1 MASVYNVLAQA
12 NAAAGRSANTVTN
25 KQLTSNVATLT
36 TGTTHGYVAGDA
48 IVVSIGDPVF
58 DGGFTVA
65 SAPTTTT
72 LTYARTATN
81 VASTAVTGG
90 LITGGNPRSLA
101 YVNNVVSTS
110 NICTLTTAAAH
121 GFVTGDIVVVSGVA
135 STVDGTV
142 VVASAPTT
150 TTFTF
155 PITTASIT
163 TAAVSPT
170 GVAMRL
176 PAPGFAV
183 SNRGSVNNVAQ
194 LTTSAAHGCA
204 VDDYIQVQIG
214 VANVDGNWRVTGVPS
229 STTLSYSTT
238 ASGTIASGASFAGAV
253 ARRAWNGYLYTV
265 PTGYSA
271 VISTISVASRDT
283 ATAFYRLAVVPAG
296 ETFNES
302 DFIAYNA
309 TVASFDT
316 VALTL
321 GVTMAARDQLY
332 FWSSSPLVSF
342 TVYGVENN

>member
-1 MASVYNVLAQA
+1 MASTYHVLAQA
-12 NAAAGRSANTVTN
+12 NSGSGRSANTVTN

-36 TGTTHGYVAGDA
+36 TGTTHGYVAGDH
-48 IVVSIGDPVF
+48 ITVSIGDSVF

-90 LITGGNPRSLA
+90 LITGGTGRSFS
-101 YVNNVVSTS
+101 YVNNVVAAS

-121 GFVTGDIVVVSGVA
+121 GLAVGDIVVVSGVA

-142 VVASAPTT
+142 VVASAPTS

-176 PAPGFAV
+176 PAPGVAV
-183 SNRGSVNNVAQ
+183 SNRGSNNNTVQ
-194 LTTSAAHGCA
+194 LTTGAAHGLA
-204 VDDYIQVQIG
+204 VDDYVQVQIG
-214 VANVDGNWRVTGVPS
+214 VANVDGLWRVTGVPS
-229 STTLSYSTT
+229 STTLSYATT

-271 VISTISVASRDT
+271 VISTMAIANRDIS
-283 ATAFYRLAVVPAG
+283 TAFFRIAVIPNG

-302 DFIAYNA
+302 DFIAYNTAVGANDTIHLTIGA
-309 TVASFDT
+309 T
-316 VALTL
+316 L
-321 GVTMAARDQLY
+321 AARDQVY
-332 FWSSSPLVSF
+332 FWSTSPLLTF
-342 TVYGVENN
+342 TLFGVENN